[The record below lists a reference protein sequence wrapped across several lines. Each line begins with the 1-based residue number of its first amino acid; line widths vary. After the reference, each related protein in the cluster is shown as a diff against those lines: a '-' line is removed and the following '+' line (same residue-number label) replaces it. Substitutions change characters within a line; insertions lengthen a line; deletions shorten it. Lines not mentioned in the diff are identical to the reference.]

1 MLIMK
6 EKLYYFCAC
15 IYLGFDDHLIFEA
28 YTIHIFEGMFM
39 MDIAWCILSSKPIS
53 FQRPW
58 MCIPS
63 WMMDLFEC

>member
-53 FQRPW
+53 FQRP
-58 MCIPS
+58 
-63 WMMDLFEC
+63 